1 MKTENDWVKQ
11 NGFCYLIPSGLPQVS
26 IRTVYLFYEKTDVS
40 KNLSGS
46 MHIDFH
52 CAALVTVGFLPIPE
66 NIHSIRST
74 FQNARF
80 RTLFGCDIPAIVL
93 TCKISLWLKCQ
104 DATFLIFPY
113 KVIFSFKAVEFSCA
127 ESLFSLNRF
136 CKITGFRT
144 SVRHLRICYKSIS

>member
-1 MKTENDWVKQ
+1 MKTEDDWVKQ
-11 NGFCYLIPSGLPQVS
+11 NGFCYLIPSGMPQVS

-52 CAALVTVGFLPIPE
+52 CAALVIVGILPSSEAIC
-66 NIHSIRST
+66 SLGLA
-74 FQNARF
+74 FKDARF
-80 RTLFGCDIPAIVL
+80 RTLFGCDLPAIVL
-93 TCKISLWLKCQ
+93 TCKISLWLKCL
-104 DATFLIFPY
+104 DATFLVFPY
-113 KVIFSFKAVEFSCA
+113 KVIFSFKSVEFSCA